1 MSWVYCSKCGEGID
15 APTPLEVLENSYQC
29 PHCGHPE
36 DPQMTIVD
44 VVIGL
49 LGRIEVLE
57 DKVAGGSK

>member
-29 PHCGHPE
+29 PHCGHLE

-57 DKVAGGSK
+57 AKGEGGSK

>member
-29 PHCGHPE
+29 PHCGHLE

-44 VVIGL
+44 VVFFIHASNKL
-49 LGRIEVLE
+49 FNALSDLR
-57 DKVAGGSK
+57 